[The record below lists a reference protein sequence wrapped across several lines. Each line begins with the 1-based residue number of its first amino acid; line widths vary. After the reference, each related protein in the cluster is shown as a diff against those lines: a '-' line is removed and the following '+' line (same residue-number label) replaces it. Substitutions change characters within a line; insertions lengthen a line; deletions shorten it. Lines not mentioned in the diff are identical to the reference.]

1 MTLCVNK
8 DRHQQ
13 SITVKT
19 ITIVVKTIIAQDDG
33 ESCKARTSSLKR
45 SVSRRSSSSSRL
57 SLLSKKVETRCI
69 YKNSHNDT
77 MKFWKNSQEYFR
89 TKRCEDVLQDESE
102 VCITDAQ
109 SLDRLSLQS
118 QEELEEVNIERYLQV
133 LPVIIIVNITII
145 VNIIIIIVNMMI
157 TMLLIRAL
165 GELQV
170 GQRTLTPCSPTPSA
184 STGSPTSFNK
194 SSGDYHLWF

>member
-1 MTLCVNK
+1 M
-8 DRHQQ
+8 
-13 SITVKT
+13 
-19 ITIVVKTIIAQDDG
+19 
-33 ESCKARTSSLKR
+33 
-45 SVSRRSSSSSRL
+45 
-57 SLLSKKVETRCI
+57 
-69 YKNSHNDT
+69 
-77 MKFWKNSQEYFR
+77 
-89 TKRCEDVLQDESE
+89 LQDESE

-145 VNIIIIIVNMMI
+145 INIIIIANVMI
-157 TMLLIRAL
+157 TLLPIRVL
-165 GELQV
+165 GERQV

-184 STGSPTSFNK
+184 STGSPTSFNR